1 MYCANCGA
9 EIPENG
15 MFCPLCGHRAAPRPR
30 PEDGAGAEGPRRRAP
45 SVKQISV
52 TAALLLS
59 IVPGLGEI
67 YLGNVWKG
75 IGFFVIAVVLL
86 TIHPIFSILFWA
98 YSVYATDVD
107 AKAMDH
113 IARWQVLGGR
123 QPCLLP
129 DKKPLFVSYR
139 TLIYPQSHHCP
150 MSKSVS
156 KESLAEK
163 TRMYIDAHPSIK
175 DCVSKGLINYSSLAR
190 MIMKDICVDN
200 EEAVMIA
207 CRRYASKLSVTTD
220 HELSILKILKD
231 SRLEMR
237 TKTCIVTAK
246 NDWSVLHKMD
256 NLFKDLWNEN
266 SIMQCVQSASAVTI
280 IADTLLKERIIDTV
294 GRFNLIKVRENLVE
308 IAVKSPEKIV
318 DTSGVIAYLITNLSD
333 AGINIEETVSCH
345 TDTIFIVGESDMIN
359 AYSVLTKCIQ
369 SAEETIAAEQ

>member
-1 MYCANCGA
+1 MSSN
-9 EIPENG
+9 
-15 MFCPLCGHRAAPRPR
+15 
-30 PEDGAGAEGPRRRAP
+30 
-45 SVKQISV
+45 
-52 TAALLLS
+52 
-59 IVPGLGEI
+59 
-67 YLGNVWKG
+67 
-75 IGFFVIAVVLL
+75 
-86 TIHPIFSILFWA
+86 
-98 YSVYATDVD
+98 
-107 AKAMDH
+107 
-113 IARWQVLGGR
+113 
-123 QPCLLP
+123 
-129 DKKPLFVSYR
+129 
-139 TLIYPQSHHCP
+139 
-150 MSKSVS
+150 MSKSVI

-175 DCVSKGLINYSSLAR
+175 DCVAKGLINYSSLAR
-190 MIMKDICVDN
+190 MIMKDIGVDN

-220 HELSILKILKD
+220 HELSILRILKD

-237 TKTCIVTAK
+237 T
-246 NDWSVLHKMD
+246 
-256 NLFKDLWNEN
+256 FKDLWNEN

-369 SAEETIAAEQ
+369 SAEETIRGE

>member
-1 MYCANCGA
+1 
-9 EIPENG
+9 
-15 MFCPLCGHRAAPRPR
+15 
-30 PEDGAGAEGPRRRAP
+30 
-45 SVKQISV
+45 
-52 TAALLLS
+52 
-59 IVPGLGEI
+59 
-67 YLGNVWKG
+67 
-75 IGFFVIAVVLL
+75 
-86 TIHPIFSILFWA
+86 
-98 YSVYATDVD
+98 
-107 AKAMDH
+107 
-113 IARWQVLGGR
+113 
-123 QPCLLP
+123 
-129 DKKPLFVSYR
+129 
-139 TLIYPQSHHCP
+139 
-150 MSKSVS
+150 MSKSVI

-175 DCVSKGLINYSSLAR
+175 DCVAKGLINYSSLAR
-190 MIMKDICVDN
+190 MIMKDIGVDN

-246 NDWSVLHKMD
+246 NDWSVLHKMN

-318 DTSGVIAYLITNLSD
+318 DTSGVIAYLGRGDQHRGDRQLPHGHDIHRGGVRHDQCLLGAHQVHPVRRGHD
-333 AGINIEETVSCH
+333 KGRVTVH
-345 TDTIFIVGESDMIN
+345 
-359 AYSVLTKCIQ
+359 
-369 SAEETIAAEQ
+369 